1 MESENQRELTFIKSF
16 LGCFLS
22 NLLQATIADL
32 LEPVSNASIA
42 RAESNGLQDREPV
55 LTVDGAYL
63 AF

>member
-1 MESENQRELTFIKSF
+1 MGSENQRELTFIRSF
-16 LGCFLS
+16 LGFFLS

-42 RAESNGLQDREPV
+42 RTELNGLQDREPV

>member
-1 MESENQRELTFIKSF
+1 MESEIQLELTFIKSF

-22 NLLQATIADL
+22 SLLQATIADL